1 MGSSFRLY
9 VSGAHART
17 RLHPT
22 PRRKAKA
29 SDFRFTFQKTKSCFP
44 AARSRPGFA
53 KLTLEKKR
61 AQGMPGDGLTHG
73 PPATKKAGGS
83 HHRISRINRHSLR
96 NGVTAYA
103 ALSPVSG
110 L

>member
-1 MGSSFRLY
+1 MS
-9 VSGAHART
+9 
-17 RLHPT
+17 
-22 PRRKAKA
+22 
-29 SDFRFTFQKTKSCFP
+29 
-44 AARSRPGFA
+44 
-53 KLTLEKKR
+53 
-61 AQGMPGDGLTHG
+61 GDGLTHG

-96 NGVTAYA
+96 NGLTAYI